1 MTGMTRATARVAAA
15 GMLLAICATP
25 VSAQTPQP
33 RGFITL
39 SAAAQAGAEIT
50 DRFEL
55 QTNAETGSIEARY
68 PARTAMLVDGSVGFR
83 FWNRVGIA
91 AAGSR
96 STASGRG
103 TVSANIPHP
112 FFDDRHRLVE
122 GEATGLRRT
131 ETSAHLQLFYEVP
144 AAGRWQL
151 RFFAGPSHIRLEQDV
166 VRDVTA
172 NETFPYDTATFQRAV
187 TERAT
192 GSGLGFNTGAD
203 LSWRFARR
211 AGAGLLV
218 RYARASVDLNGP
230 DARTVSSD
238 GGGLQAGAGIRF
250 LF

>member
-1 MTGMTRATARVAAA
+1 MMRATARVTAG
-15 GMLLAICATP
+15 GMLLALCAAP

-33 RGFITL
+33 RRFVTL

-55 QTNAETGSIEARY
+55 QTNAETGSIETRY

-83 FWNRVGIA
+83 FWRRTGIA

-96 STASGRG
+96 STTSGRG

-112 FFDDRHRLVE
+112 FFDNRHRLVE
-122 GEATGLRRT
+122 GEATGLSRT
-131 ETSAHLQLFYEVP
+131 ETSAHVQLFYEVP
-144 AAGRWQL
+144 TNGRWQL
-151 RFFAGPSHIRLEQDV
+151 RLFAGPSYFSLEQDV
-166 VRDVTA
+166 VREVTA
-172 NETFPYDTATFQRAV
+172 NETFPYDTATFQHAV
-187 TERAT
+187 TGRAT

-211 AGAGLLV
+211 VGAGLLV

-230 DARTVSSD
+230 DSRTVSSD